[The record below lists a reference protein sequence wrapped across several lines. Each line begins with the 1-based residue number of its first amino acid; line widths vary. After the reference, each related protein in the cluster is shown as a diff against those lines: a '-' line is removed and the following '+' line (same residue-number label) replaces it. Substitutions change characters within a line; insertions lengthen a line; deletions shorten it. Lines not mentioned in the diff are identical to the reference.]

1 LGAARGPGLGPCPGS
16 VGVCESVRVWG
27 GAGVVVDADADLVWT
42 HGREQPC
49 CRSWIQGVRV
59 RNEAEKKQQQSGHPL
74 WVPRIALISWA
85 VFGPS
90 LGDSFQSTL

>member
-1 LGAARGPGLGPCPGS
+1 MLLVVLVLVLVLEVWEC
-16 VGVCESVRVWG
+16 VRVFVS
-27 GAGVVVDADADLVWT
+27 GVVLVLLLMLT
-42 HGREQPC
+42 QILFGPMVVSSLVVEA
-49 CRSWIQGVRV
+49 WIQGVRV

>member
-1 LGAARGPGLGPCPGS
+1 VLLVVLVLVLVLEVWEC
-16 VGVCESVRVWG
+16 VRVFVS
-27 GAGVVVDADADLVWT
+27 GVVLVLLLMLT
-42 HGREQPC
+42 QILFGPMVV
-49 CRSWIQGVRV
+49 SSLVV
-59 RNEAEKKQQQSGHPL
+59 EAGSKVLGSETRPKQKQQQSGHPL

>member
-1 LGAARGPGLGPCPGS
+1 MVLVLVLVLEVWEC
-16 VGVCESVRVWG
+16 VRVFVS
-27 GAGVVVDADADLVWT
+27 GVVLVLLLMLT
-42 HGREQPC
+42 QILFGPMVVSSLVVEA
-49 CRSWIQGVRV
+49 WIQGVRV